1 MNKVF
6 RYTAA
11 ACVAATLLWSVQA
24 RPTAQDNPDNDEP
37 EYIERSY
44 DTRGMSWADAQI
56 APRTGAIRDVL
67 APDRLLIEDSGHA
80 DNEWHMR
87 DSGAEA
93 MVWEDPYEAM
103 LYALAFVDGDNRNY
117 KFVGVEGH
125 QVRVSAPEKL
135 HDRLAWAMKALRDVA
150 DARVSVTV
158 RRLAGDSTA
167 PARVAANELVPAQ
180 KDSRLVGTMTG
191 GLCDP
196 LVLQRIDRRQCI
208 VDFECTV
215 AEDTV
220 AYTPVVREVATGSE
234 IVVGVI
240 SLPDGTLW
248 VQGWHAQMEWQ
259 GARKLMTSGG
269 EVELPEL
276 AYSWTPVSGVIANG
290 GGLVIDSGEGNRFL
304 VSASCDRVIRDHA
317 LKLEDGSELRLL
329 NMTGILRST
338 ALSTRWLME
347 PRTTEVFGEASWPQV
362 FMDGPED
369 GPYNDSAIYVAE
381 NWRID
386 EVEVHVVGPLL
397 GVQLP
402 ATGEDELTDAQRQA
416 AEKLL
421 TNRETTDRCV
431 LRVSTFEVADD
442 AALPAGVLQ
451 GRPSATDM
459 QELTALA
466 GKAGLSR
473 ELLLRHGHLLD
484 LLELQFSNHVR
495 SYDANSAKGVSA
507 LDPVI
512 ATIVT
517 GTQLRLS
524 ANPVAEGVLNVSLRA
539 GVTTGDAGFEQV
551 NGAGGWKVERKRCAV
566 TQAHFN
572 QDLKV
577 GEKCATV
584 CPGPGPT
591 GRLVVIVVERI
602 S

>member
-6 RYTAA
+6 RFTAA
-11 ACVAATLLWSVQA
+11 ACVAAALLWSAQA
-24 RPTAQDNPDNDEP
+24 RPTAQDNPDTDEP

-44 DTRGMSWADAQI
+44 DTRGMTWVDALI

-67 APDRLLIEDSGHA
+67 APDRLLIEDTGHA
-80 DNEWHMR
+80 NTEWHLR

-93 MVWEDPYEAM
+93 MVWDQPYEAM
-103 LYALAFVDGDNRNY
+103 EDILSFVDHDLGEAELID
-117 KFVGVEGH
+117 VEGR
-125 QVRVSAPEKL
+125 QVRVRATKAGHE
-135 HDRLAWAMKALRDVA
+135 RLAWAMKALRDVA
-150 DARVSVTV
+150 DARVAVTV
-158 RRLAGDSTA
+158 QRLVADSAVT
-167 PARVAANELVPAQ
+167 ARVAANELAAAQ
-180 KDSRLVGTMTG
+180 RNSRLVGTMTG

-208 VDFECTV
+208 VDYDCTV

-248 VQGWHAQMEWQ
+248 VQGWHAQMVWL

-290 GGLVIDSGEGNRFL
+290 GGLVIDAGEGNRFL

-347 PRTTEVFGEASWPQV
+347 PRTTEVFGDASWPQV

-369 GPYNDSAIYVAE
+369 GPYNDAAIHVSE
-381 NWRID
+381 NWNIGEVRIRT
-386 EVEVHVVGPLL
+386 VGPLL
-397 GVQLP
+397 GVHMPAAGQDEWTDSQRKRAEQLL
-402 ATGEDELTDAQRQA
+402 AMRD
-416 AEKLL
+416 
-421 TNRETTDRCV
+421 TTDRCV

-473 ELLLRHGHLLD
+473 ELLMRHGHLLD
-484 LLELQFSNHVR
+484 LLALQLSNHVR
-495 SYDANSAKGVSA
+495 SYEANSAKGVSA

-551 NGAGGWKVERKRCAV
+551 KGAGGWHVERKTCAV

-591 GRLVVIVVERI
+591 GRLVVIVIERI